1 MAAFCDREELA
12 HRRGRQVGREGTC
25 RDAGPGIARL
35 ASTPAPG
42 RVRDHWRPNLKAAET
57 GLPDEA
63 IRQLD
68 QASAVA
74 LDYPYDFLT
83 EIQGRW

>member
-1 MAAFCDREELA
+1 MII
-12 HRRGRQVGREGTC
+12 G
-25 RDAGPGIARL
+25 
-35 ASTPAPG
+35 
-42 RVRDHWRPNLKAAET
+42 VRSLSQLQDNLKAAET